1 MHYIFKNDYVRTKKI
16 VISREKKYMLL
27 TFLLS
32 TLNVFTF
39 DRQNVALLL
48 AIIETGIIILFLI
61 KLDINSFFVSYIL
74 FSSTT
79 IESSLFTLG
88 SHSSGLYSF
97 FHLPVLSYYHLFFMI
112 FIAYF
117 VNLYKSRKML
127 FNIKMLSG
135 RLVILFL
142 LGCIATLITMLLN
155 DNNINNIF
163 GMYRFTIIDAYNALW
178 LIFLFA
184 LLWDVIKYDEE
195 FRENIEKL
203 IYGILC
209 GVVLTGIVSL
219 LFKQIYVKNDTASF
233 LIAPLILFFSPGLI
247 LFFFNKENG
256 TKYLIYGILS
266 LLLQAKYS
274 VGIPGAWWLYIAL
287 ILFTFFV
294 RILKNIFNK
303 KAAFKSISVIAILIM
318 ALLMLSPYII
328 HLFSRGLNVNSSY
341 IAYKFSTLINLLHV
355 SNGGLLWYESLGNSI
370 GVRVDAIVNCFIE
383 IARNPVHFLIG
394 KGYGGTIQKNWGI
407 YNWNISG
414 ATYPDVQ
421 IDSGVYSS
429 FHTGI
434 AELIINFG
442 LIGIILIVI
451 LCKHMIKSIFKKREN
466 GWVIIG
472 VFWLFVFLYFYHSM
486 FLGASIL
493 AYGLF
498 LNKNEK
504 LTS

>member
-1 MHYIFKNDYVRTKKI
+1 MYYVFKDDYVRIKKI
-16 VISREKKYMLL
+16 VISRENKYMLL

-48 AIIETGIIILFLI
+48 AIIETAIVILFLL
-61 KLDINSFFVSYIL
+61 KWDINNFLISYTL

-97 FHLPVLSYYHLFFMI
+97 FHLPVLSYYHLFFLI

-117 VNLYKSRKML
+117 VNLYKNRKMMFHL
-127 FNIKMLSG
+127 KTLSG
-135 RLVILFL
+135 KLVISFL
-142 LGCIATLITMLLN
+142 IGCLATAITMLLN
-155 DNNINNIF
+155 DNSINNIS
-163 GMYRFTIIDAYNALW
+163 GMYRFIIIDAYNALW
-178 LIFLFA
+178 LLFLCA
-184 LLWDVIKYDEE
+184 LLWDRIIYDEE
-195 FRENIEKL
+195 FRGNIEQL

-209 GVVLTGIVSL
+209 GVVIAGIVSL
-219 LFKQIYVKNDTASF
+219 LFRQIYVKNETASF
-233 LIAPLILFFSPGLI
+233 LIVPLILFFSPGLI
-247 LFFFNKENG
+247 LFYFKKEKG
-256 TKYLIYGILS
+256 TKYLIFGILS

-274 VGIPGAWWLYIAL
+274 VGIPGAWWLYVAL

-294 RILKNIFNK
+294 RIFKNVFNK
-303 KAAFKSISVIAILIM
+303 GTAFKSISVITILIM

-328 HLFSRGLNVNSSY
+328 HLFSRGVNANSSY

-355 SNGGLLWYESLGNSI
+355 SNGRSLWYESLGNSI

-383 IARNPVHFLIG
+383 ITKNPVYFLIG
-394 KGYGGTIQKNWGI
+394 KGYGGTIQKNWGV

-442 LIGIILIVI
+442 LIGIILIII
-451 LCKHMIKSIFKKREN
+451 LCRDMIKSIFKRREN

-493 AYGLF
+493 VYVVF

-504 LTS
+504 LRS